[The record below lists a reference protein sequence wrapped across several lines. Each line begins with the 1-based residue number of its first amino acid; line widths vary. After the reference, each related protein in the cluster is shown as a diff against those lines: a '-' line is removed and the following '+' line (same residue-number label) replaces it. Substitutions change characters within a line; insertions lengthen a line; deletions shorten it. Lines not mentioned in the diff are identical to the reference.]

1 MATLR
6 DIRRR
11 IRSVESTQKITRA
24 MKLVA
29 AAKLRRAQERILSA
43 RPYAV
48 KMAELLSSL
57 VRRAESEAHPLLVR
71 RPAARKRLVI
81 VTADKGLCGAFNSN
95 ILRASLGFLR
105 EQGEASVTLVVVG
118 KKARDF
124 YRRRPY
130 EIKSEM
136 LGFFDRLAYEHA
148 QELAGGLMQEYLAG
162 EVDEVH
168 LMYNEFRSVAVQ
180 RVKREQL
187 LPIEPAGAVGPG
199 EGGGDYIYEPSPEAI
214 LAALLPRHTLSTHTV
229 FCLKTPLDMQ
239 AQGCLLAL
247 LNSLVANYLVRLHV
261 TTHVTTALMAR
272 LPVPRPSRRSSACR
286 ELTALARVLA
296 ATGIDAAPD
305 AYARL
310 NAVVA
315 ELYQLSSGQYEHIVS
330 SFPLLSNDLRQRCL
344 QTHKQATE
352 ARKHGK
358 DF

>member
-57 VRRAESEAHPLLVR
+57 VRRAEGDAHPLLVR

-81 VTADKGLCGAFNSN
+81 ITADKGLCGAFNSN
-95 ILRASLGFLR
+95 ILRASLAFLR
-105 EQGEASVTLVVVG
+105 EQGETSVTLVVVG

-124 YRRRPY
+124 YRRRPW
-130 EIKSEM
+130 EVKSEM
-136 LGFFDRLAYEHA
+136 LGFFDRLAYSHA
-148 QELAGGLMQEYLAG
+148 QELAGGLMDEYLGG

-187 LPIEPAGAVGPG
+187 LPIEPGATV
-199 EGGGDYIYEPSPEAI
+199 EGQGGAAAGDYIYEPSPEAI
-214 LAALLPRHTLSTHTV
+214 LAALLPRH
-229 FCLKTPLDMQ
+229 
-239 AQGCLLAL
+239 
-247 LNSLVANYLVRLHV
+247 V
-261 TTHVTTALMAR
+261 TTQVYRALMESVAGEYGAR
-272 LPVPRPSRRSSACR
+272 M
-286 ELTALARVLA
+286 TAMEA
-296 ATGIDAAPD
+296 ATKNAKEMIGVLTIQ
-305 AYARL
+305 YNKARQERITKEL
-310 NAVVA
+310 LDIVGGA
-315 ELYQLSSGQYEHIVS
+315 EA
-330 SFPLLSNDLRQRCL
+330 LRQSV
-344 QTHKQATE
+344 E
-352 ARKHGK
+352 A
-358 DF
+358 